1 MKTQINITTQ
11 VEEFSPQQI
20 LTNAILKWQPA
31 SLVSLYSGGY
41 DSAVTTHLLHTL
53 DTHGLPIHVAAIDTQ
68 LAADGWRDYVQ
79 SVADK
84 QGWDFKIYQSDKGW
98 NSFLGLVVERGCPK
112 SRKMHTNVFQKLKGR
127 AIEAIHM
134 AQKERIKLERAK
146 IRAGNRTLDD
156 LSKKERSIWGM
167 SPSDIRNTKT
177 LFVSGMR
184 RAESTFRKKAAEVQR
199 IGHSN
204 RIFAAPIVH
213 WSQEGCDL
221 YRVENSL
228 PDNPFYDT
236 VKGSGD
242 CQCNWGDFI
251 TLGTLEKYS
260 PLLAKG
266 NVGLIDELSKER
278 HGFGWHSQ
286 DVVAQQRLIVLPPDE
301 DTILDTPF
309 LCQGCSRAKVKAP
322 AVAVESR
329 LLQQQGLF

>member
-1 MKTQINITTQ
+1 MNQPTPN
-11 VEEFSPQQI
+11 SPQQI

-84 QGWDFKIYQSDKGW
+84 QGWDFKIYSSDKAW
-98 NSFLGLVVERGCPK
+98 RQFLTLVIHQGCPK
-112 SRKMHTNVFQKLKGR
+112 TRPMHTFVFQKLKGR
-127 AIEAIHM
+127 VIEAIHM
-134 AQKERIKLERAK
+134 AQKERLKLERAS
-146 IRAGNRTLDD
+146 IRTSERVLDE
-156 LSKKERSIWGM
+156 LSKKERSIWVM
-167 SPSDIRNTKT
+167 SDGKIRSAKT

-184 RAESTFRKKAAEVQR
+184 RAESSFRKEAAEVQR

-213 WSQEGCDL
+213 WSQEDCDL
-221 YRVENSL
+221 YRVESGL
-228 PDNPFYDT
+228 LDNPFYGT

-242 CQCNWGDFI
+242 CQCNWGNFI
-251 TLGTLEKYS
+251 SLATLRKHS
-260 PLLAKG
+260 PQLAGG
-266 NVGLIDELSKER
+266 NVALIDKLSKDL
-278 HGFGWHSQ
+278 HGFGWDSR
-286 DVVAQQRLIVLPPDE
+286 DVVAQAPLIASE
-301 DTILDTPF
+301 IEEAKSTTPF
-309 LCQGCSRAKVKAP
+309 LCQGCSRAKVRAP

-329 LLQQQGLF
+329 LLQQGLF